1 MENKQFNTNKD
12 QSITFK
18 VNTAMKNM
26 LMEKAKKAN
35 ADLSKYIL
43 QIITDKFSEEAKAER
58 QKQEK
63 FKDEERLK
71 REQIIE
77 DYAEFDKATNEQNLN
92 FDHTPTVKS
101 QKAPQTTLSE
111 PITPNWNLLL
121 FCGAVVSLISLVIL
135 LARKFLSNFKRSEK
149 EEQYNDISGIGN

>member
-1 MENKQFNTNKD
+1 MKNKQFNTNKD

-43 QIITDKFSEEAKAER
+43 QIITEKFSEEAKAER

-63 FKDEERLK
+63 IKDEERLK
-71 REQIIE
+71 RERIIE

-111 PITPNWNLLL
+111 PITPNWKVLL
-121 FCGAVVSLISLVIL
+121 FFGATISFIGLFSLLYIKV
-135 LARKFLSNFKRSEK
+135 LSNIKRSVK
-149 EEQYNDISGIGN
+149 EEQYDDTSENKD